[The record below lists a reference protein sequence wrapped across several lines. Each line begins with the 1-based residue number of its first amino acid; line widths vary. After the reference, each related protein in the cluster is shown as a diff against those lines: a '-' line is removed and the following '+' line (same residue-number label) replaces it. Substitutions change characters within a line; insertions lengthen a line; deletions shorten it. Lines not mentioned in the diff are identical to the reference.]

1 MADPNQNINQGK
13 KDLKEI
19 SDIVGALDEG
29 FQSLTSRLTD
39 LAEGL
44 TDIVSDARAFS
55 RIQKDTIS
63 TLNKLAKTNEKLIKN
78 QIDLNNGQLSSKKIS
93 EQINEI
99 TATRE
104 ILSQRLNNLL
114 DKQTQGLILTQSELD
129 EIQKLQEGIAE
140 ITGEVADN
148 YQRQLGFAKEIE
160 KKAGGF
166 QKLAGVVK
174 SIPGL
179 KGIAGPFQDAAD
191 AAAKAAASGK
201 STFQIFKAGAGGLA
215 SFLKGPVWIT
225 ALVTV
230 AKFFIE
236 AMFEADKR
244 VTNIAKNFSISK
256 DSARAQYEALQQTK
270 GVLTTNLAL
279 TSNIVDA
286 FNELSSIS
294 DFTYQASI
302 GQLDTQIQLTKEIG
316 IQAEE
321 ATQLQQLFML
331 NNNEADKGLDIVR
344 DQIAAFANQNKIVAD
359 GRKVIADINK
369 LSGLIKLNF
378 RGNTGELVKTVL
390 EAKKLGLTLDQ
401 ITNTQSSLL
410 DFESSISSQIE
421 AELLTGRQINLE
433 RARLFALNND
443 IAGLTEE
450 IAKQN
455 ITAASFSGMNAIQQ
469 ESIAKTL
476 GMSAS
481 TLGDT
486 LYKQELINKAG
497 GQELKNKRDYI
508 ALLKKQGKDSEAA
521 RLQQELT
528 ALEAGLIRGES
539 LEDAQK
545 SLDAQTKFTAALDQ
559 AKEIFTDLVDG
570 GTLDS
575 LADIIKEIADT
586 LSDLAG
592 NRETRLSRERERIEG
607 KLGKSYNEEEIKN
620 LQEIASPS
628 LVRKIFNTIS
638 DSFSPE
644 ASLMR
649 KIEQQSAEIA
659 LKSIKTI
666 DSSNKTTTSEP
677 KIVNA
682 KDFVIKTLPEDTVVA
697 AGGTRLGNTN
707 ELLKTQQETNMI
719 LKQLLTKNTNIYMD
733 SNKVST
739 TISQNSFNVGQ

>member
-1 MADPNQNINQGK
+1 MADPNELLNQTRETARVVEDALRSIAAKVGDIFEDAITNVDTFSK
-13 KDLKEI
+13 SLTKDITGSLNSLAKVSKQLEENQTKLTAGSLKR
-19 SDIVGALDEG
+19 SDIEKQILARTAKIKAIEDQLNIARDAGLITEIEKT
-29 FQSLTSRLTD
+29 QI
-39 LAEGL
+39 LAEHESYTNEL
-44 TDIVSDARAFS
+44 I
-55 RIQKDTIS
+55 KH
-63 TLNKLAKTNEKLIKN
+63 LNKQA
-78 QIDLNNGQLSSKKIS
+78 
-93 EQINEI
+93 
-99 TATRE
+99 
-104 ILSQRLNNLL
+104 
-114 DKQTQGLILTQSELD
+114 
-129 EIQKLQEGIAE
+129 
-140 ITGEVADN
+140 EVADEIN
-148 YQRQLGFAKEIE
+148 KKLGLT
-160 KKAGGF
+160 GG
-166 QKLAGVVK
+166 
-174 SIPGL
+174 IL
-179 KGIAGPFQDAAD
+179 KGFTKIPILGSLIDSEKVLNRVQKEA
-191 AAAKAAASGK
+191 GK
-201 STFQIFKAGAGGLA
+201 STSSRFSVFKEGAKGIGSSLMENLTSPFSLALAG
-215 SFLKGPVWIT
+215 IT
-225 ALVTV
+225 AIVKIF
-230 AKFFIE
+230 KFFID

-286 FNELSSIS
+286 FNELSAIS
-294 DFTYQASI
+294 EFTYQASI

-331 NNNEADKGLDIVR
+331 NNNEADKGLDIVY

-455 ITAASFSGMNAIQQ
+455 ITAASFSRMNAIQQ

-476 GMSAS
+476 GMNAS

-628 LVRKIFNTIS
+628 LVRKIFNTIA
-638 DSFSPE
+638 DSFLPE

-666 DSSNKTTTSEP
+666 DSSNKTATTEP